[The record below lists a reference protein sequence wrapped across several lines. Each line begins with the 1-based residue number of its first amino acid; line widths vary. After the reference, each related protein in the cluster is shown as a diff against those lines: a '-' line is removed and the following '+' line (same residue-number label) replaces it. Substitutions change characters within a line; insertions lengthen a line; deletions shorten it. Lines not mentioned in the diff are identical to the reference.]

1 MSAMASGGMSF
12 EEKRN
17 ALEELADEMTAGEMP
32 LDRALDA
39 YEKGM
44 ALAKDLN
51 AQLNEAEKRILE
63 VSGGK
68 LTPMEVEED
77 G

>member
-12 EEKRN
+12 EEKLN
-17 ALEELADEMTAGEMP
+17 ALEKLADEMTTGEMP

>member
-1 MSAMASGGMSF
+1 MASGGMSF
-12 EEKRN
+12 EEKLN
-17 ALEELADEMTAGEMP
+17 ALEKLADEMTAGEMP

-39 YEKGM
+39 YERGM

-68 LTPMEVEED
+68 LAPMEVEED